1 MANTKKNTKSEKQS
15 LQTNI
20 YNLNKSPSSHK
31 KSSIQKM
38 EILLEGAQKKMQ
50 IYFTFMRAS
59 SLEILDEID
68 RQKLSDVYILEAN
81 ASTMTDSCMRKKTS
95 ALPY

>member
-1 MANTKKNTKSEKQS
+1 
-15 LQTNI
+15 
-20 YNLNKSPSSHK
+20 
-31 KSSIQKM
+31 M

>member
-1 MANTKKNTKSEKQS
+1 
-15 LQTNI
+15 
-20 YNLNKSPSSHK
+20 
-31 KSSIQKM
+31 
-38 EILLEGAQKKMQ
+38 MQ

-81 ASTMTDSCMRKKTS
+81 ASTMTDSCMRKTIS
-95 ALPY
+95 ALPF